1 MKKLLCLALSLL
13 MLFSVIGCH
22 SDNDSQNEEETNHAE
37 QASGIYMTF
46 EELVHCASDVVIGT
60 CVGVDV
66 YDSYKEYKFH
76 VEKRFWGE
84 GLDDLIYVYVP
95 NRIVTI
101 ADTNITYGLYDI
113 VYEENESYYLALT
126 RTVDVYLD
134 HDRYMNVGAN
144 IYLPVDHSKPLQMYG
159 QELTKHSTI
168 STNDLVDYFGSY
180 NTDHVAKYSGIDY
193 IRSNDKATIINSSDF
208 VLRVEILDEVFAG
221 IADDRNTYDCNVV
234 AAYKGDVETES
245 TVRIVFPKDA
255 VVIGGEYILALYEF
269 ENVTPRS
276 FVYSS
281 KNSLFNVNEGD
292 TIMQYIDAEMK

>member
-22 SDNDSQNEEETNHAE
+22 SDNNSQNEETMSPPE
-37 QASGIYMTF
+37 QVSGIYMTF
-46 EELVHCASDVVIGT
+46 EELVLCASDVVIGT

-84 GLDDLIYVYVP
+84 GSDDLIYVYVP

-101 ADTNITYGLYDI
+101 ADTNMTYGLYDI
-113 VYEENESYYLALT
+113 VYEENESYYLPLI

-134 HDRYMNVGAN
+134 HDRYTNVGAN
-144 IYLPVDHSKPLQMYG
+144 IYLPVDPSKPSQIYG
-159 QELTKHSTI
+159 QELTKHSSI
-168 STNDLVDYFGSY
+168 NTNDLADYFDSY

-193 IRSNDKATIINSSDF
+193 IQSNDKATIINSSDF

-255 VVIGGEYILALYEF
+255 VVIGGEYILALYEY

-292 TIMQYIDAEMK
+292 TIMQYIDAEIE

>member
-22 SDNDSQNEEETNHAE
+22 SDNNSQNEETMSPPE

-76 VEKRFWGE
+76 VEKRLWGE
-84 GLDDLIYVYVP
+84 GSDDLIYVYVP

-101 ADTNITYGLYDI
+101 ADTNMTYGLYDI
-113 VYEENESYYLALT
+113 VYEENESYYLPLI

-134 HDRYMNVGAN
+134 HDRYTNVGAN
-144 IYLPVDHSKPLQMYG
+144 IYLPVDPSKPSQIYG
-159 QELTKHSTI
+159 QELTKHSSI
-168 STNDLVDYFGSY
+168 GTNDLTDYLGSFDI
-180 NTDHVAKYSGIDY
+180 NQVAKYSGIDY
-193 IRSNDKATIINSSDF
+193 IQSDDKATIINSSDF
-208 VLRVEILDEVFAG
+208 VLRVEILKEVYAG

-234 AAYKGDVETES
+234 AAYKGDVEIGS
-245 TVRIVFPKDA
+245 IVRIVFPKDA
-255 VVIGGEYILALYEF
+255 VAIGGEYILALYEF

-276 FVYSS
+276 FLYSS
-281 KNSLFNVNEGD
+281 KNSLFHVNEAD
-292 TIMQYIDAEMK
+292 TIMQYINAEK